1 MVQICSSCLEK
12 NSHRAEGGD
21 PTTVNTSSNNN
32 LDALNNSNSNSST
45 IAYNSNHYHNNGSVS
60 GQNTMPSG
68 RYTPSDKSVSNLD
81 AAGNVRFKVSL
92 LLLQGRCFNLKFF
105 LTGLMMMENR
115 CFLRIFSVFL
125 ITFFLQST

>member
-21 PTTVNTSSNNN
+21 PTTVNSSSNN

-60 GQNTMPSG
+60 GQNTLPSG

-81 AAGNVRFKVSL
+81 AAGNVRFKVSCL
-92 LLLQGRCFNLKFF
+92 VLFPLTYSYLQH
-105 LTGLMMMENR
+105 
-115 CFLRIFSVFL
+115 
-125 ITFFLQST
+125 

>member
-1 MVQICSSCLEK
+1 MKVVKTVYEREYPTNCSPFFLPGMVQICSSCLEK

-21 PTTVNTSSNNN
+21 PTTVNTSNNN

-45 IAYNSNHYHNNGSVS
+45 IAFNSNHYHNNGSVS

-81 AAGNVRFKVSL
+81 AAGNVRFKVS
-92 LLLQGRCFNLKFF
+92 FKFF
-105 LTGLMMMENR
+105 
-115 CFLRIFSVFL
+115 FLL
-125 ITFFLQST
+125 H